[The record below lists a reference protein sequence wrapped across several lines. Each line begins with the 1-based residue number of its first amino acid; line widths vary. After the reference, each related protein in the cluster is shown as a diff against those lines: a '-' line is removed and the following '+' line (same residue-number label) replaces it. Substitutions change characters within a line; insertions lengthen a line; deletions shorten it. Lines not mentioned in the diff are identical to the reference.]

1 MKMNSDEAS
10 RRSVRPG
17 VVIVI
22 ASRWSSPW
30 ASVTCACVWTSIV
43 GMSSICGSGSST
55 WRSRATARGTG
66 RDPRGE
72 AREEDGG
79 LAAEFA
85 PPTMTTSSSAHAS
98 ASERAAP

>member
-10 RRSVRPG
+10 RRSEPSG

-43 GMSSICGSGSST
+43 GMSSIC
-55 WRSRATARGTG
+55 RMR
-66 RDPRGE
+66 
-72 AREEDGG
+72 
-79 LAAEFA
+79 
-85 PPTMTTSSSAHAS
+85 
-98 ASERAAP
+98 